1 MDEHTLY
8 DDDSTPAAES
18 NGAVNAVDVAG
29 DSNDPFGAF
38 DTTVC
43 GLFRCRG
50 GGESKGGFAGALIVS
65 FITDKVRNNLWV
77 LGVYIDVN
85 LFKLLTGKLFI
96 LVIISDF
103 RLCLSDFLFIL
114 S

>member
-18 NGAVNAVDVAG
+18 NGAVDVAG

-43 GLFRCRG
+43 GLFRCG
-50 GGESKGGFAGALIVS
+50 GGGGRGDLPVH
-65 FITDKVRNNLWV
+65 
-77 LGVYIDVN
+77 
-85 LFKLLTGKLFI
+85 
-96 LVIISDF
+96 
-103 RLCLSDFLFIL
+103 
-114 S
+114 